1 MMKKVIWLVLIG
13 MTAMVA
19 ACSNFRPFSGV

>member
-19 ACSNFRPFSGV
+19 ACSN